1 MTLDEQAGKPS
12 SASPHSLY
20 RAVTPEALYPALDAD
35 LTVDTAIVGAGFT
48 GLSSALHLLE
58 QGGEVA
64 VFDAHEP
71 GWGASGR
78 NGGQVNPG
86 LKREPSDVVRY
97 FGAERGERLARLS
110 GEAPQYVFDLVRRL
124 GIDCDAVQSGSIRV
138 VRTEAERP
146 VIDTAIA
153 DWSTRGA
160 RLDYLDRAR
169 LSGLLGSD
177 LYPSGLLDPRGGH
190 LNPLA
195 YARGLAAAVARSKGR
210 IFSNSRVSG
219 LKREGEFWRFAA
231 GSGAVRARQVVL
243 ATNGYTDGL
252 WPGLRESVV
261 PIHSAI
267 AATDPL
273 PETLARRILPDRQV
287 AYESSWRVLYFRLDR
302 QNRLLMGGPAL
313 RQQDGSDRETFRYL
327 IRRAEALYPDLR
339 GVGWSYFWNGQV
351 AVTQDHLPH
360 LHEPAPG
367 LVAALGYN
375 GRGIAMATMMGRIVA
390 KRLSGASEAE
400 LELPVSTIER
410 FRFHKFWKPV
420 VGLRTLQELAMDRL
434 RGLA

>member
-1 MTLDEQAGKPS
+1 MTLDAPDNPS
-12 SASPHSLY
+12 SAFPRSLY
-20 RAVTPEALYPALDAD
+20 RVVTPEVRYPALAD
-35 LTVDTAIVGAGFT
+35 GLTVDIAVIGAGFT

-58 QGGEVA
+58 GGAEVA

-86 LKREPSDVVRY
+86 LKREPADVARY

-110 GEAPQYVFDLVRRL
+110 GEAPQYVFDLVRRH
-124 GIDCDAVQSGSIRV
+124 GIDCGAVQTGSIRV

-146 VIDTAIA
+146 IIDTAIA
-153 DWSTRGA
+153 DWSA
-160 RLDYLDRAR
+160 LDVKLDYLDRAR
-169 LSGLLGSD
+169 LADLMGSD
-177 LYPSGLLDPRGGH
+177 RYPSGLLDPRGGS

-195 YARGLAAAVARSKGR
+195 YARGLAAAVVKSKGQV
-210 IFSNSRVSG
+210 FSNSPVSG
-219 LKREGEFWRFAA
+219 LKREGDTWRFTA
-231 GSGAVRARQVVL
+231 GTGTVRARQVVL

-261 PIHSAI
+261 PIYSAI

-273 PETLARRILPDRQV
+273 PEVLARRILPGRQV

-302 QNRLLMGGPAL
+302 ENRLLMGGPGL
-313 RQQDGSDRETFRYL
+313 RQRDGNDRATFRYL
-327 IRRAEALYPDLR
+327 IRCAEALYPGLR

-351 AVTQDHLPH
+351 AVTEDHFPH

-367 LVAALGYN
+367 IVAALGYN

-390 KRLSGASEAE
+390 RRLLGAAE
-400 LELPVSTIER
+400 DALELPVTTIKP
-410 FRFHKFWKPV
+410 FRFHAFWKPV